1 LIFDSK
7 EPVEFWL
14 LQLTTVLALHNTNTI
29 PKQINE
35 LVEGVE
41 YKYMIACHTSS
52 DGLRTI
58 EDHKESCNLNT
69 CPNTIF
75 NDYIQEMRGSVI
87 HSMYGR

>member
-1 LIFDSK
+1 ML
-7 EPVEFWL
+7 
-14 LQLTTVLALHNTNTI
+14 VLCNTNAI

-35 LVEGVE
+35 LIDGVE

-58 EDHKESCNLNT
+58 EDYKESCNLNT
-69 CPNTIF
+69 SPNTIF
-75 NDYIQEMRGSVI
+75 NNYNKEMRGSVI